1 MQGSQQATIGRIM
14 RGKGFGFINLPGGE
28 QLFFHRT
35 QVQNCSDLS
44 KLRVG
49 DPVEFK
55 IGHDQNNKKE
65 AKEVFVQA
73 DISNRQPMMDWADDP
88 KTQPG
93 SYRPQRQSNSY
104 ANAYDPYAAG
114 GYGRQQN
121 YGPPQQHYGAPQQH
135 YGAPQQHYGAPQH
148 HYGPPQHHGHYAP
161 SGPVEGTIARLKSSF
176 GFISSDGAD
185 YFFPASNVLQN
196 KFEELKPGD
205 AILFV
210 PGPDP
215 RGRTEMIATEIRK
228 ATAEG
233 VIDTLK
239 NGFGFVVAD
248 DGDRLFFHARHLQGA
263 EFDSLKEG
271 MRLAFS
277 VKPSQNRANTFEAQE
292 ISVLA

>member
-1 MQGSQQATIGRIM
+1 MQGTQQATIGRIM

-28 QLFFHRT
+28 QLFFHTT

-49 DPVEFK
+49 DLVEFK
-55 IGHDQNNKKE
+55 IGNDQNNKKE
-65 AKEVFVQA
+65 AKEVFVKA
-73 DISNRQPMMDWADDP
+73 DISNRQPMLDWADDP
-88 KTQPG
+88 KTKPG

-114 GYGRQQN
+114 GYGHEQH
-121 YGPPQQHYGAPQQH
+121 YGPPQQHYGPPQQN
-135 YGAPQQHYGAPQH
+135 YGAPQQNYGAPQQNYG
-148 HYGPPQHHGHYAP
+148 HYGPPQHYAP
-161 SGPVEGTIARLKSSF
+161 SEPIEGTVARLKSSF
-176 GFISSDGAD
+176 GFISSFGTD
-185 YFFPASNVLQN
+185 YFFPATNVLHN
-196 KFEELKPGD
+196 KFEELKAGD
-205 AILFV
+205 KIIFV

-228 ATAEG
+228 GTGEG
-233 VIDTLK
+233 VIDKLA
-239 NGFGFVVAD
+239 NGFGFLVAD
-248 DGDRLFFHARHLQGA
+248 DGERLFFHGRHLQSA

-277 VKPSQNRANTFEAQE
+277 VKPSRNRPNTFEAQE